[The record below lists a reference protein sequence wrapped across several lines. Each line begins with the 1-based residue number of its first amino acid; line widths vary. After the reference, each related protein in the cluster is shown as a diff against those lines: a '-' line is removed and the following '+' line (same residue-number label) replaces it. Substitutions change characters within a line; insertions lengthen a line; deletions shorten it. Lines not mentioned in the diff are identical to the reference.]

1 MTTAMMSAVAIWLS
15 IPWKRTRS
23 GLKGPAK
30 RKFTSGILKTLMP
43 VEKPELAVMRNI
55 SAK

>member
-1 MTTAMMSAVAIWLS
+1 MMKAVPIWLS
-15 IPWKRTRS
+15 MPWKSTLT

-30 RKFTSGILKTLMP
+30 RKLTSGILKMLMP